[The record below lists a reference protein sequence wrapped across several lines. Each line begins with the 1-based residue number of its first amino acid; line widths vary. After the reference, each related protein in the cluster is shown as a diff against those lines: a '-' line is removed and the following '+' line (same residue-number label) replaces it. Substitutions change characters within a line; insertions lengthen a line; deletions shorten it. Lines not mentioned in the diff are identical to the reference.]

1 MKLAS
6 WNVNSINL
14 RKEKVLNWI
23 TSQNIDILGLQE
35 IKCEED
41 KFPKEFF
48 LEKNFHVEIIGQK
61 SYNGVAI
68 ISKYPIRVLNKNL
81 PEFTEEIPQA
91 RYLEVEINGYIFC
104 SIYVPNGNPLNSEKF
119 DYKLEWLDA
128 LILHA
133 KKLLKFET
141 PVILAGDFNIIPEEI
156 DCWDENVWQNDALAT
171 PEIRK
176 KFRIIKNLGFFD
188 SYRIVNKN
196 KIEWSFWDYQ
206 NGSWNKDHGIRIDHL
221 LINSFGADKIK
232 DCQIDRSLRG
242 KNKPS
247 DHTPIFASF

>member
-35 IKCEED
+35 IKCEEN
-41 KFPKEFF
+41 KFPREFF

-68 ISKYPIRVLNKNL
+68 ISKYPIRVLNKHL

-91 RYLEVEINGYIFC
+91 RYLEVEIQGCIFC

-119 DYKLEWLDA
+119 EYKIEWLDA

-133 KKLLKFET
+133 KKLLEFEI

-176 KFRIIKNLGFFD
+176 KFRILKNLGFFD
-188 SYRIVNKN
+188 SYRLVNKN

-206 NGSWNKDHGIRIDHL
+206 NGSWNKDHGIRIDHI

>member
-68 ISKYPIRVLNKNL
+68 ISKYPIRVLNKHL

-91 RYLEVEINGYIFC
+91 RYLEVEIKGYIFC

-119 DYKLEWLDA
+119 EYKIKWLDA
-128 LILHA
+128 FILHA
-133 KKLLKFET
+133 KKLLEFEI

-188 SYRIVNKN
+188 SYRLVNKN

>member
-23 TSQNIDILGLQE
+23 TSQNIDVLGLQE

-48 LEKNFHVEIIGQK
+48 QEKNFHVEIIGQK

-68 ISKYPIRVLNKNL
+68 ISKYPIRVLNKHL

-91 RYLEVEINGYIFC
+91 RYLEVEIQGCIFC

-119 DYKLEWLDA
+119 EYKIKWLDA
-128 LILHA
+128 FILHA
-133 KKLLKFET
+133 KKLLEFEI

-188 SYRIVNKN
+188 SYRLVNKN

-221 LINSFGADKIK
+221 LVNSFGADKIK

>member
-23 TSQNIDILGLQE
+23 TSQNIDVLGLQE

-68 ISKYPIRVLNKNL
+68 ISKYPIRVLNKHL

-91 RYLEVEINGYIFC
+91 RYLEVEIKGYIFC

-119 DYKLEWLDA
+119 EYKIEWLDA

-133 KKLLKFET
+133 KKLLEFEI

-188 SYRIVNKN
+188 SYRLVNKN

-221 LINSFGADKIK
+221 LINSYGADKIK

-242 KNKPS
+242 ENKPS

>member
-68 ISKYPIRVLNKNL
+68 ISKYPIRVLNKHL

-91 RYLEVEINGYIFC
+91 RYLEVEIKGYIFC

-119 DYKLEWLDA
+119 EYKIEWLDA

-133 KKLLKFET
+133 KKLLEFEI

-188 SYRIVNKN
+188 SYRLVNKN

>member
-14 RKEKVLNWI
+14 RKEKVLNWL

-81 PEFTEEIPQA
+81 PKFTEEIPQA
-91 RYLEVEINGYIFC
+91 RYLEVEIKGYIFC

-119 DYKLEWLDA
+119 EYKIEWLDT

-133 KKLLKFET
+133 KKLLEFEI

-188 SYRIVNKN
+188 SYRLVNKN

>member
-35 IKCEED
+35 IKCEEY

-48 LEKNFHVEIIGQK
+48 QEKNFHVEIIGQK

-91 RYLEVEINGYIFC
+91 RYLEVEIQGCIFC

-119 DYKLEWLDA
+119 EYKIKWLDA
-128 LILHA
+128 FILHA
-133 KKLLKFET
+133 KKLLEFEI

-188 SYRIVNKN
+188 SYRLVNKN

>member
-68 ISKYPIRVLNKNL
+68 ISKYPIRVLNKHL

-91 RYLEVEINGYIFC
+91 RYLEVEIQGCIFC

-119 DYKLEWLDA
+119 EYKIEWLDA

-133 KKLLKFET
+133 KKLLEFEI

-188 SYRIVNKN
+188 SYRLVNKN
-196 KIEWSFWDYQ
+196 KIDWSFWDYQ

-242 KNKPS
+242 ENKPS

>member
-23 TSQNIDILGLQE
+23 TSQNIDVLGLQE

-68 ISKYPIRVLNKNL
+68 ISKYPIRVLNKHL

-91 RYLEVEINGYIFC
+91 RYLEVEIQGCIFC

-119 DYKLEWLDA
+119 EYKIEWLDA

-133 KKLLKFET
+133 KKLLEFEI

-188 SYRIVNKN
+188 SYRLVNKN

-242 KNKPS
+242 QNKPS